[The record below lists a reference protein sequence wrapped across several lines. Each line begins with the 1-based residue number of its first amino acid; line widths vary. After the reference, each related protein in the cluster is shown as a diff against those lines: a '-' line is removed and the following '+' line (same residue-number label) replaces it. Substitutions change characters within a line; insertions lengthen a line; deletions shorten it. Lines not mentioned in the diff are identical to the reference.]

1 MKMTSQLKIAVSMA
15 PGSSMAAV
23 AIALWFSITP
33 PANSQGLV
41 ETFSY
46 PNGGLT
52 SVSGGAWQPWGG
64 GGNAT
69 VVNGAARFEDT
80 TDVIR
85 PFPAVL
91 TAPGDVATISFTI
104 RVAAANTSEGYEVAF
119 EPSSAPFGF
128 GNTNYGSGF
137 AFGFDYV
144 AAPAG
149 MSSIQIAEGSGIFG
163 TSNQGNNIV
172 QIGTMTIGV
181 THQFTLNLARGAVET
196 AYSLFLDNALLYS
209 NTSDPFT
216 SLVINDPRAINS
228 VEIDQAGAAGSPQGS
243 ALIDNIVVVPEPGA
257 AAMVILGA
265 VALINRRRPQTR
277 PSTDP
282 AETHVS

>member
-1 MKMTSQLKIAVSMA
+1 MKISQARGNCRFNRLVIPAFGGIVVLLF
-15 PGSSMAAV
+15 PGSPV
-23 AIALWFSITP
+23 ANGADP
-33 PANSQGLV
+33 GLV

-69 VVNGAARFEDT
+69 VVGGAARFEDT

-91 TAPGDVATISFTI
+91 TAPGQVATISFTI

-172 QIGTMTIGV
+172 QIGTMTTGV

-209 NTSDPFT
+209 TP
-216 SLVINDPRAINS
+216 AIS
-228 VEIDQAGAAGSPQGS
+228 K
-243 ALIDNIVVVPEPGA
+243 
-257 AAMVILGA
+257 
-265 VALINRRRPQTR
+265 RR
-277 PSTDP
+277 S
-282 AETHVS
+282 